1 MSDEISY
8 FPSIAERTAAKARLT
23 TLQKAEFIRGL
34 DIFSE
39 ASVEELYRLASIA
52 QELDFAPQRILFRE
66 DDIGDAFYILV
77 QCHAPGA
84 RWATPRPE

>member
-8 FPSIAERTAAKARLT
+8 SPLVPEGTIAKARLT

-39 ASVEELYRLASIA
+39 ASVEELYRLA
-52 QELDFAPQRILFRE
+52 
-66 DDIGDAFYILV
+66 
-77 QCHAPGA
+77 
-84 RWATPRPE
+84 